1 MTEQSVQFNSSP
13 YSEATPL
20 VSGGTGYGVDPQR
33 TFNPVRV
40 VCNVKENF
48 KSILGPGGEAGG
60 RFAVIDFLRFICTL
74 GIIASSLGY
83 ENLTLYVPNL
93 YDGLSFSVRWLF
105 NLSITSWDMLF
116 VISGFLACAFS
127 FIRFRI

>member
-93 YDGLSFSVRWLF
+93 YDGLFLLRSMALQLVHNIMGHAFCHLWLLGVRLF
-105 NLSITSWDMLF
+105 L
-116 VISGFLACAFS
+116 
-127 FIRFRI
+127 IRFRI